1 MLKSRRCDIG
11 RYISGDIEAKLWFA
25 VQPSDA
31 ADRFGVTGYQ
41 PETLE
46 YWFGEEHLE
55 SVEDEINSIIESLGK
70 YKDLLDKFFNEKY
83 SYNYEQL
90 SDHLQVDEKETK
102 KLLKEYTDLELG
114 IKIRDCIK
122 ENGGC
127 SFSAEL

>member
-1 MLKSRRCDIG
+1 MG
-11 RYISGDIEAKLWFA
+11 RYISGDIETKLWFA

-46 YWFGEEHLE
+46 YWFSEEHLE
-55 SVEDEINSIIESLGK
+55 SVEDEINSITKSLGK
-70 YKDLLDKFFNEKY
+70 YKDLLDKFFDEKY
-83 SYNYEQL
+83 AYNDEQL

-102 KLLKEYTDLELG
+102 KLLREYADLELG

-122 ENGGC
+122 ENGEC

>member
-1 MLKSRRCDIG
+1 MG
-11 RYISGDIEAKLWFA
+11 RYITGDIETKLWFA

-46 YWFGEEHLE
+46 YWFRKEDLE

-70 YKDLLDKFFNEKY
+70 YKDLFDKFFNENNLY
-83 SYNYEQL
+83 STERL

-102 KLLKEYTDLELG
+102 KLLKEYADLELG

-122 ENGGC
+122 ENGEC
-127 SFSAEL
+127 SFSAEM

>member
-1 MLKSRRCDIG
+1 MG
-11 RYISGDIEAKLWFA
+11 RYISGDINLKLWFA

-46 YWFGEEHLE
+46 YWFREEDLE
-55 SVEDEINSIIESLGK
+55 SVEAEINSIIESLGK
-70 YKDLLDKFFNEKY
+70 YKDLLDKFFNENNG
-83 SYNYEQL
+83 YNTQIL
-90 SDHLQVDEKETK
+90 SDYLQVDEKETK
-102 KLLKEYTDLELG
+102 KLLKEYADLELG

-122 ENGGC
+122 ENGEC

>member
-1 MLKSRRCDIG
+1 MG
-11 RYISGDIEAKLWFA
+11 RYISGDIETKLWFGI
-25 VQPSDA
+25 QPSDA

-46 YWFGEEHLE
+46 YWFQEEDLE

-70 YKDLLDKFFNEKY
+70 YKDLLDKFFNENNV
-83 SYNYEQL
+83 YNDKKL
-90 SDHLQVDEKETK
+90 SDYLQVDEKETK
-102 KLLKEYTDLELG
+102 KLLKEYADLELG

-122 ENGGC
+122 ENGEC

>member
-1 MLKSRRCDIG
+1 MG
-11 RYISGDIEAKLWFA
+11 RYISGDIETKLWFA

-31 ADRFGVTGYQ
+31 ADRFGVTGEQ

-46 YWFGEEHLE
+46 YWFREEHLK

-70 YKDLLDKFFNEKY
+70 YKDLLDKFFNENNAY
-83 SYNYEQL
+83 SIKRL

-102 KLLKEYTDLELG
+102 KLLKEYADLELG

-122 ENGGC
+122 ENGEC
-127 SFSAEL
+127 SFSAEM

>member
-1 MLKSRRCDIG
+1 MG
-11 RYISGDIEAKLWFA
+11 RDISGDIDHRLWFA

-46 YWFGEEHLE
+46 YWFQEEDLE
-55 SVEDEINSIIESLGK
+55 SVEDEINSIINSLGK
-70 YKDLLDKFFNEKY
+70 YKDLLDKFFDEN
-83 SYNYEQL
+83 SGYNTQNL

-102 KLLKEYTDLELG
+102 KLLREYADLKLG

-122 ENGGC
+122 ENGEC
-127 SFSAEL
+127 SFSAEI

>member
-1 MLKSRRCDIG
+1 MG
-11 RYISGDIEAKLWFA
+11 RYISGDIETKLWFA

-46 YWFGEEHLE
+46 YWFQEEDLV
-55 SVEDEINSIIESLGK
+55 SVENEINSIADSLGK

-83 SYNYEQL
+83 AYNDEQL
-90 SDHLQVDEKETK
+90 SDYLQVDEKETR
-102 KLLKEYTDLELG
+102 KLLREYADLELG

-122 ENGGC
+122 ENGEC
-127 SFSAEL
+127 SFSAEM